1 MQLWIS
7 VARQTTHMHRHART
21 RTAREWLLG
30 GFTWIT
36 QPAETHSVTL
46 AFHTPPH
53 THTPKKK
60 TSYSGNLWLCADIW
74 DDCWAAFLDKMSH
87 KWISCKHKQLYD
99 CQAATFLFFFI
110 THFCQVQATGD
121 DSWYILLMSASE
133 SCCTDSLPWTLA
145 MSFLFLLSFFLSHSL
160 VLLPL
165 QVASTFIFTF
175 VGVLAVRLWFLT
187 VHVRE
192 GGDGV
197 LEDAIWGDFSCACG
211 LKALCIWL
219 SSCIHGHILYRYFH
233 INYQLKDLKLTS
245 HNLLHNMKSDCFWQY
260 FVQSVNVTLIAGCNT
275 HMLGGSWWGLWTVMT
290 VAGNIICIQRLFCG
304 LVVATGG
311 FFLQL
316 GV

>member
-1 MQLWIS
+1 MNHTAS
-7 VARQTTHMHRHART
+7 RDTFSRT
-21 RTAREWLLG
+21 R
-30 GFTWIT
+30 I
-36 QPAETHSVTL
+36 S
-46 AFHTPPH
+46 HTPTH
-53 THTPKKK
+53 THLRKRQATLGICGFVLISEMIVGQHFWIKCLTNKYHAN
-60 TSYSGNLWLCADIW
+60 TNSYI
-74 DDCWAAFLDKMSH
+74 
-87 KWISCKHKQLYD
+87 D
-99 CQAATFLFFFI
+99 CQTATFLFFFLI

-160 VLLPL
+160 VLLPP

-197 LEDAIWGDFSCACG
+197 LRDAIWGDFSCACG

-245 HNLLHNMKSDCFWQY
+245 RNLLHNMKSDCLWQY

-275 HMLGGSWWGLWTVMT
+275 HMLWVGED
-290 VAGNIICIQRLFCG
+290 CG
-304 LVVATGG
+304 LSW
-311 FFLQL
+311 L
-316 GV
+316 

>member
-1 MQLWIS
+1 MELWIS
-7 VARQTTHMHRHART
+7 VAHQTTHMHRHART
-21 RTAREWLLG
+21 HTGREWLLG
-30 GFTWIT
+30 GFTWDTFSRTRI
-36 QPAETHSVTL
+36 S
-46 AFHTPPH
+46 HTPTH

-74 DDCWAAFLDKMSH
+74 NDCWAAFLDKMSH
-87 KWISCKHKQLYD
+87 KWISRKHQQLYRLSN
-99 CQAATFLFFFI
+99 CNFSLFFFI

-160 VLLPL
+160 VLLPP

-197 LEDAIWGDFSCACG
+197 LRDAIWGDFSCACG

-245 HNLLHNMKSDCFWQY
+245 RNLLHNMKSDCLWQY

-275 HMLGGSWWGLWTVMT
+275 HMLGGRWGLSW
-290 VAGNIICIQRLFCG
+290 L
-304 LVVATGG
+304 
-311 FFLQL
+311 
-316 GV
+316 